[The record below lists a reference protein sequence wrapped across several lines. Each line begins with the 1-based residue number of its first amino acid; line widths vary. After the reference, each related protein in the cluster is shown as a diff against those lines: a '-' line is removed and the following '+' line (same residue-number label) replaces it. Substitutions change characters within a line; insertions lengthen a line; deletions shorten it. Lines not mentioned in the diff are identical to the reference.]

1 LKLKV
6 GTPIPRTP
14 FLLLKA
20 PVSTLYEEKFGG
32 DRNMFTVGMYCGRMM
47 ARSIRVG
54 LVIDATALDIEEFE
68 PLPSTTNKANKFDK
82 RIRYFHNSSEW
93 DEYDVEYHRLSPPK
107 DADSNEPLA
116 PQILPEFYKTVTNFL
131 QKSRSSDTFNN
142 TMTHIAIFDSRGG
155 LGVAAYLAA
164 AYMCHSLKA
173 PVHAAIEAIKEGT
186 PSQSGDDAGIK
197 FGLCDVRLIKDLQT
211 RFKGRKE
218 IVFDGGTPSWWFA
231 MEEEDDEEEEDT
243 KDNDSNMKRK
253 REESIVIP
261 PCESDED
268 AISTTKR
275 TKTDDNETSLH
286 PNLLQEVLQ
295 PVPKDSGK
303 YNRAI
308 SVLTQMATSPTSSSS
323 DQKSMSMLPLKSEV
337 DISDGN
343 TNSKDLLPSI
353 KGNPDKYKVT
363 WLSTKGRRGLLLI
376 LTEAVFFIDQ
386 STTSISISIVTNM
399 KFPSPKD
406 LSKPQHRTLLEVVL
420 VEDIEKN
427 KSTYRFYVQDI
438 LCIEGGMVYHKPL
451 DQRLRYLNDGV
462 LMPRKKDETIQQHS
476 EQTNVYADEHIKI
489 RAKEY
494 FPMKKLAFVMKD
506 VCSGVGH
513 DAEGIRVVPVGEYGI
528 GKSDDN
534 KTKALV
540 WRKGCDV
547 DDEKLKSLLL
557 ATE

>member
-1 LKLKV
+1 
-6 GTPIPRTP
+6 
-14 FLLLKA
+14 
-20 PVSTLYEEKFGG
+20 
-32 DRNMFTVGMYCGRMM
+32 M

-68 PLPSTTNKANKFDK
+68 PLPSTTNKANKKFDK
-82 RIRYFHNSSEW
+82 RIRYFHNQNEW

-116 PQILPEFYKTVTNFL
+116 PQILPEFYKTVSNFL
-131 QKSRSSDTFNN
+131 QKSRSSDAFNN
-142 TMTHIAIFDSRGG
+142 TMTHIAIYDCRGG
-155 LGVAAYLAA
+155 LGAAAYLTA

-173 PVHAAIEAIKEGT
+173 PVHAAIEALKEGT
-186 PSQSGDDAGIK
+186 PTQSGDDADTK

-231 MEEEDDEEEEDT
+231 MEEDDEEEEDT

-261 PCESDED
+261 PCESGNED

-275 TKTDDNETSLH
+275 TRTDDETYPKL
-286 PNLLQEVLQ
+286 PQEVLQ
-295 PVPKDSGK
+295 PVSKDSGK

-308 SVLTQMATSPTSSSS
+308 SVLTQMTTPPTSSSS
-323 DQKSMSMLPLKSEV
+323 DQKPMSMLPLKLEV

-343 TNSKDLLPSI
+343 TDSKDILPSI
-353 KGNPDKYKVT
+353 KGNPEKYKVT

-376 LTEAVFFIDQ
+376 LTEAVFFIEQ
-386 STTSISISIVTNM
+386 STSSISISIVTNM

-420 VEDIEKN
+420 VEDIEKR
-427 KSTYRFYVQDI
+427 STYRFYVQDI

-462 LMPRKKDETIQQHS
+462 LMPRKKDETMQQHS
-476 EQTNVYADEHIKI
+476 EQTNVYVTEQIKI
-489 RAKEY
+489 RGKEY
-494 FPMKKLAFVMKD
+494 FSMKKLGFVMKD

-528 GKSDDN
+528 GSESNDD

-547 DDEKLKSLLL
+547 DGEKLKSLLL

>member
-1 LKLKV
+1 
-6 GTPIPRTP
+6 
-14 FLLLKA
+14 
-20 PVSTLYEEKFGG
+20 
-32 DRNMFTVGMYCGRMM
+32 M

-68 PLPSTTNKANKFDK
+68 PLPSTTNKTTKFDK

-107 DADSNEPLA
+107 DVDSNEPLT
-116 PQILPEFYKTVTNFL
+116 PQILPEFYKTVSNFL
-131 QKSRSSDTFNN
+131 QKSRSSDAFNN
-142 TMTHIAIFDSRGG
+142 TMTHIAIYDSRGG
-155 LGVAAYLAA
+155 LGAAAYLAA

-173 PVHAAIEAIKEGT
+173 PVHAAIEALKEGT
-186 PSQSGDDAGIK
+186 PAQSGDDAGIK
-197 FGLCDVRLIKDLQT
+197 FGLCDLRLIKDLQT

-231 MEEEDDEEEEDT
+231 MEEEDEDT
-243 KDNDSNMKRK
+243 NDKDDNDSKRKRK

-261 PCESDED
+261 PCESSNED
-268 AISTTKR
+268 DTKR
-275 TKTDDNETSLH
+275 SRSDDNETSLY
-286 PNLLQEVLQ
+286 PNLPNEVLQ

-308 SVLTQMATSPTSSSS
+308 SVLTQMTTPPTSSSS
-323 DQKSMSMLPLKSEV
+323 DQKPMSILPLKLEV
-337 DISDGN
+337 DISSDN
-343 TNSKDLLPSI
+343 TDSKDILPSI
-353 KGNPDKYKVT
+353 KGNPEKYKVT

-376 LTEAVFFIDQ
+376 LTEAVFFIEQ

-476 EQTNVYADEHIKI
+476 EQTNVYTREHIKI

-494 FPMKKLAFVMKD
+494 FPMKKLGFVMKD

-528 GKSDDN
+528 GSKSNDD

-540 WRKGCDV
+540 WRKGCDI
-547 DDEKLKSLLL
+547 DGEKLKSLLL
-557 ATE
+557 ATK

>member
-1 LKLKV
+1 MN
-6 GTPIPRTP
+6 TY
-14 FLLLKA
+14 FMC
-20 PVSTLYEEKFGG
+20 SCNMLYHALHYV
-32 DRNMFTVGMYCGRMM
+32 VGMYCGRMM

-68 PLPSTTNKANKFDK
+68 PLPSTTNKTNKFDK

-116 PQILPEFYKTVTNFL
+116 PQILPEFYKTVSNFL

-142 TMTHIAIFDSRGG
+142 TMTHIAIYDSRGG
-155 LGVAAYLAA
+155 LGAAAYLAA

-173 PVHAAIEAIKEGT
+173 PVHAAIEALKEGT
-186 PSQSGDDAGIK
+186 PAQSGDDAGIK

-211 RFKGRKE
+211 RFQGRKE

-231 MEEEDDEEEEDT
+231 MEEEDDGDAEDEDI
-243 KDNDSNMKRK
+243 KDKEDNDSNRKRK
-253 REESIVIP
+253 REEPIVIP
-261 PCESDED
+261 PCESTNED
-268 AISTTKR
+268 SPSTTKR
-275 TKTDDNETSLH
+275 TRTDDNETSLY
-286 PNLLQEVLQ
+286 PNLPQDVLQ

-308 SVLTQMATSPTSSSS
+308 SVLTQMTTPPTSSSS
-323 DQKSMSMLPLKSEV
+323 DQKPMSTLPLKTEV

-343 TNSKDLLPSI
+343 TNSKDLLPFI
-353 KGNPDKYKVT
+353 KSNPEKYKVT

-376 LTEAVFFIDQ
+376 LTEAVFFIEQ
-386 STTSISISIVTNM
+386 STSTISISIVTNM

-420 VEDIEKN
+420 VEDNEKN
-427 KSTYRFYVQDI
+427 KSVYRFYVQDI
-438 LCIEGGMVYHKPL
+438 LCIEGGLVYHKPL

-476 EQTNVYADEHIKI
+476 EQTNVYVTEQIKI
-489 RAKEY
+489 RGKEN

-528 GKSDDN
+528 GKSDDS
-534 KTKALV
+534 KTEALV

-547 DDEKLKSLLL
+547 DGEKLKSLLL